1 MDAFPPKGVASE
13 YSQMLF
19 MHIPD
24 TFEAQSCFLTGGW
37 GPVMNCNMKV
47 TDRKMNEI
55 LKIHLLFGHLILNT
69 FTFLYL
75 KTYIYILKILMLTR
89 SQSIDIYK
97 SLININQSIKAVSK
111 DTGSGHLDPIG
122 CKVKPMWRLLPV
134 YAA

>member
-1 MDAFPPKGVASE
+1 
-13 YSQMLF
+13 
-19 MHIPD
+19 
-24 TFEAQSCFLTGGW
+24 
-37 GPVMNCNMKV
+37 MKV

-89 SQSIDIYK
+89 SQSINIYK
-97 SLININQSIKAVSK
+97 SPKAVSK
-111 DTGSGHLDPIG
+111 DTGSGHLDPMG
-122 CKVKPMWRLLPV
+122 CRVKPLWRLFPV

>member
-37 GPVMNCNMKV
+37 GPIMNCNMKV

-97 SLININQSIKAVSK
+97 SPKAVSK

-122 CKVKPMWRLLPV
+122 CRVKPMWRLLPV